1 MKFRVKRETL
11 EETLKRIKNKNM
23 NNPRGPM
30 EEAVIK
36 ILKEEFND
44 IVDVQKLNSVI
55 DSKIGDV
62 KSYLENHLHNIR
74 KELKESSSLN
84 SSTREIKVELI
95 RPGESTIKEE
105 LGPQHQEFPTLL
117 KMMSIKQNVYIYGP
131 TGSGKSQAA
140 IIAGERVMK
149 IPVYVQAVYPQA
161 PTSLLMG
168 YNTASGS
175 YCEGIAYKPYCEGG
189 ILLIDELD
197 NAALFV
203 EDPRNRIGCVAFGGN
218 PFVPVVVRVG

>member
-1 MKFRVKRETL
+1 MKFQVKRETL

-62 KSYLENHLHNIR
+62 KSYLEDHLHNIR
-74 KELKESSSLN
+74 KELSSST
-84 SSTREIKVELI
+84 SSNTREIKVELI
-95 RPGESTIKEE
+95 RPGELTIKEE

-117 KMMSIKQNVYIYGP
+117 KMM
-131 TGSGKSQAA
+131 
-140 IIAGERVMK
+140 
-149 IPVYVQAVYPQA
+149 
-161 PTSLLMG
+161 
-168 YNTASGS
+168 
-175 YCEGIAYKPYCEGG
+175 
-189 ILLIDELD
+189 
-197 NAALFV
+197 
-203 EDPRNRIGCVAFGGN
+203 
-218 PFVPVVVRVG
+218 